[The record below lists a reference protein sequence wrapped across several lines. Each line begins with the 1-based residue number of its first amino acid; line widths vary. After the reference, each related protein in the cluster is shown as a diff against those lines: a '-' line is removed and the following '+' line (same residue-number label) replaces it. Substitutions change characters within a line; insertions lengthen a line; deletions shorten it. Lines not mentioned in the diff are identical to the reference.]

1 MPDPRRSDTLYAMS
15 LRPLVSILLLLPAAA
30 PAQQSQVRLADNG
43 QWVEVSTPQPGTDAA
58 TIADAR
64 RNIAQG
70 HPSRAVSILNKWIKK
85 NKHTTSAY
93 LPEAYLLRGRA
104 KVAAGHEYKALYDF
118 ERVIRE
124 YPAAQQFQDA
134 VLEEYRI
141 ALAYLDGLNRKL
153 FGLRITPAERVGE
166 EAMVR
171 VAERLPGSRIA
182 EQAIFDLG
190 DYYYFRAVDLE
201 FASLVYGILLDGYPN
216 SRRKKEAL
224 ARQIYAN
231 VARFKGPR
239 YDASGLIEADVLIRE
254 FARRYPADARR
265 AGIDDAL
272 RARIDESLAAQM
284 LESARW
290 YAKTGDKIAARF
302 VLQRLQR
309 RHAGTVAAAAG
320 RELAQR
326 IGITLDEPARPDS
339 EPADRPEPDQPSRDD
354 PPPRSDLEDR

>member
-1 MPDPRRSDTLYAMS
+1 MS
-15 LRPLVSILLLLPAAA
+15 LRPFLSVLLLLPAAA

-43 QWVEVSTPQPGTDAA
+43 QWVEVSTPEPGTDAA

-171 VAERLPGSRIA
+171 VAERMPDSQIA

-239 YDASGLIEADVLIRE
+239 YDASGLIEADVLIGE

-265 AGIDDAL
+265 AGINDAL

-309 RHAGTVAAAAG
+309 KHAGTVAAAAG
-320 RELAQR
+320 RELSR
-326 IGITLDEPARPDS
+326 RFGITLDEPAP
-339 EPADRPEPDQPSRDD
+339 EPVDRPEPDQPAGDD
-354 PPPRSDLEDR
+354 PPPKPDSEDR